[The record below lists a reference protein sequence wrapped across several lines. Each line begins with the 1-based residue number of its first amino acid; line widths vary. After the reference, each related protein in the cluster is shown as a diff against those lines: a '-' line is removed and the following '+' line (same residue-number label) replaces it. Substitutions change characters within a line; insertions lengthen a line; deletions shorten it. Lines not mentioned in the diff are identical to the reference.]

1 MLFIRLLALVKWA
14 SAAGG
19 LSKCDVSSMME
30 CHYDNRSYSDYVLQE
45 VSEALDQRSL
55 HYVDT
60 ADQLMTLARS
70 MLLNAR

>member
-1 MLFIRLLALVKWA
+1 MKWA
-14 SAAGG
+14 STAGG

-30 CHYDNRSYSDYVLQE
+30 CHYDNCSHSDYVLQE